1 MSATLD
7 AWSFA
12 KYFATVTKNGTLTAP
27 CFEIEPKRQF
37 EVLVYYL
44 ESLSQDAKKVNTSFN
59 RPPYILKLLIW
70 YRSML
75 F

>member
-44 ESLSQDAKKVNTSFN
+44 ESLSQDAKKVN
-59 RPPYILKLLIW
+59 IQV
-70 YRSML
+70 
-75 F
+75 